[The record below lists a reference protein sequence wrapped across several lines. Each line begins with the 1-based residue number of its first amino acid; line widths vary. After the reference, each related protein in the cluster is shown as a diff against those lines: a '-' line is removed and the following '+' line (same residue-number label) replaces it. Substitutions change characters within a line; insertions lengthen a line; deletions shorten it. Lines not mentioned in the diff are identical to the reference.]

1 MLCYRPSFLLC
12 LSYDKK
18 TRRDGMPV
26 LNGIDIS
33 NYQRGLDVRTIKADF
48 VIVKASEGIGYEDPS
63 CHTFAKAALSS
74 KKKLGL
80 YHFARPGKENPA
92 VKEAE
97 WFLRIFKPYIG
108 KAIPVLDW
116 EAEEIGNVKWA
127 KQWLDEVFKKTRV
140 RPWIYMS
147 ESVANSHNWSQVA
160 KHYRLWM
167 ALYRSNAPAYNYDMR
182 NAGTLVST
190 RYWKSTACWQWTSH
204 GRLAGWNG
212 NLDFDRFYG
221 NRTDWDE
228 ETRRQ
233 EDRRKKSNEQI
244 AAEVIAGKW
253 GQGAERDQRLKKA
266 GYDPKVIM
274 ALVDEKTRKK
284 STDEIAEE
292 VIKGKWGNGEERIRR
307 LEAAGYDAKAVQKRV
322 NERLQEMSKEYYT
335 VRKGDTLEKIAR
347 RFATSVQRLA
357 EMNHLPDPNY
367 IVVGQCLRVR

>member
-1 MLCYRPSFLLC
+1 
-12 LSYDKK
+12 
-18 TRRDGMPV
+18 MPV

-147 ESVANSHNWSQVA
+147 ESVANSHN
-160 KHYRLWM
+160 
-167 ALYRSNAPAYNYDMR
+167 
-182 NAGTLVST
+182 
-190 RYWKSTACWQWTSH
+190 
-204 GRLAGWNG
+204 
-212 NLDFDRFYG
+212 
-221 NRTDWDE
+221 
-228 ETRRQ
+228 
-233 EDRRKKSNEQI
+233 
-244 AAEVIAGKW
+244 
-253 GQGAERDQRLKKA
+253 
-266 GYDPKVIM
+266 
-274 ALVDEKTRKK
+274 
-284 STDEIAEE
+284 
-292 VIKGKWGNGEERIRR
+292 
-307 LEAAGYDAKAVQKRV
+307 
-322 NERLQEMSKEYYT
+322 
-335 VRKGDTLEKIAR
+335 
-347 RFATSVQRLA
+347 
-357 EMNHLPDPNY
+357 
-367 IVVGQCLRVR
+367 